1 MSIINDFKTG
11 RFIRHFATSSFASFG
26 VIALLLQTSNVLFPK
41 LTTFQGVPT
50 LIIVV
55 IISVISGM
63 ILSWPRPI
71 TQQYDSPNTKITILR
86 GDLLDDKGHLV
97 IGTVDTF
104 DTEPPIIISNASL
117 QGQALSKLYGG
128 DLKRLDKE
136 LDAALVGKSIVGS
149 IQKGGKQNQYGIG
162 TVATI
167 KHAARLLF
175 FLAYCEMDV
184 NNNAHSTPD
193 KLWASL
199 SMLWDEIARQGN
211 GGTVAVPVI
220 GGGQARL
227 SSVMPAQDAIRFTLL
242 SFMFASRKSKICDEL
257 RIIVRPA
264 DYDKMDRLELQSF
277 LSSLR
282 SS

>member
-1 MSIINDFKTG
+1 MPILSDLRTW
-11 RFIRHFATSSFASFG
+11 RFARHFSTKSFASFG
-26 VIALLLQTSNVLFPK
+26 VLALFLQTSNVLFPK
-41 LTTFQGVPT
+41 LTTFQGMPGLVGT
-50 LIIVV
+50 LVLS
-55 IISVISGM
+55 IISGIV
-63 ILSWPRPI
+63 LSWPRPI
-71 TQQYDSPNTKITILR
+71 TQQYDSPNTRITIAK
-86 GDLLDDKGHLV
+86 GDLLDDKSHLV

-104 DTEPPIIISNASL
+104 DTEPPTIISNASL

-136 LDAALVGKSIVGS
+136 LDSSLVGKTVIGN
-149 IQKGGKQNQYGIG
+149 IQKDGKQDQYGIG
-162 TVATI
+162 TVATL
-167 KHAARLLF
+167 KHGPRLLF
-175 FLAYCEMDV
+175 FLAYCEMDA

-199 SMLWDEIARQGN
+199 SMLWDEISRQGN
-211 GGTVAVPVI
+211 GGTVAMPVI

-242 SFMFASRKSKICDEL
+242 SFMFASRKSRICDEL
-257 RIIVRPA
+257 RIVVRPV
-264 DYDKMDRLELQSF
+264 DYEKLDRLGLQSF

>member
-1 MSIINDFKTG
+1 MSIVNDFKTG
-11 RFIRHFATSSFASFG
+11 RFIRRFSTNSFASFG
-26 VIALLLQTSNVLFPK
+26 VIALLLQTNNVLFPK
-41 LTTFQGVPT
+41 LTALQGVPV
-50 LIIVV
+50 LIGVI
-55 IISVISGM
+55 IISVISGV

-71 TQQYDSPNTKITILR
+71 TQQFDSPNTRITISK
-86 GDLLDDKGHLV
+86 GDLLNDQGHLV

-104 DTEPPIIISNASL
+104 DTEPPTIISNASL

-128 DLKRLDKE
+128 DLKRLDNE
-136 LDAALVGKSIVGS
+136 LDAALAGKRIVGT
-149 IQKGGKQNQYGIG
+149 IQKDGKQNQYSIG

-175 FLAYCEMDV
+175 FLAYCEIAA

-199 SMLWDEIARQGN
+199 SMLWEEISRQGN

-257 RIIVRPA
+257 KIIVKPS

>member
-1 MSIINDFKTG
+1 MPILSDLGTW
-11 RFIRHFATSSFASFG
+11 RFARHFSTKSFASFG
-26 VIALLLQTSNVLFPK
+26 VLALFLQTSNVLFPR
-41 LTTFQGVPT
+41 LTTFQGMPGLVGT
-50 LIIVV
+50 LVV
-55 IISVISGM
+55 SIISGI

-71 TQQYDSPNTKITILR
+71 TQQYDSPNTRITIVK
-86 GDLLDDKGHLV
+86 GDLLDDESHLV

-104 DTEPPIIISNASL
+104 DTEPPTIISNASL

-136 LDAALVGKSIVGS
+136 LDSSLVGKAVIGN
-149 IQKGGKQNQYGIG
+149 IQKDGKQEQYGIG
-162 TVATI
+162 TVATL
-167 KHAARLLF
+167 KHGPRLLF

-184 NNNAHSTPD
+184 NNNAYSTPD
-193 KLWASL
+193 KLWVSL
-199 SMLWDEIARQGN
+199 SMLWDEISRQGN
-211 GGTVAVPVI
+211 GGTVAMPVI

-242 SFMFASRKSKICDEL
+242 SFMFASRKSRICDEL
-257 RIIVRPA
+257 RIVVRPV
-264 DYDKMDRLELQSF
+264 DYEKLDRLGLQSF